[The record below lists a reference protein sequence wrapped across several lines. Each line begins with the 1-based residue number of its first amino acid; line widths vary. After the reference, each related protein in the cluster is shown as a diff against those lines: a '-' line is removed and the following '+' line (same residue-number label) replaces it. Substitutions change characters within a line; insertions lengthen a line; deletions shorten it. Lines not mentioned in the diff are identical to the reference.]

1 MQMAMVP
8 EPEPGDPPERPQRN
22 TVGVI
27 DPRARAVLEW
37 LDFIGAPRL
46 HTRTVPEARREL
58 RVTIAMTSYVETVGR
73 VQPLTIP
80 GPAGPLAARV
90 YRPRRSDGPLPVL
103 VWFHGGGFVLGDLDT
118 ADPTCRAL
126 ANRSGA
132 LVVSVEYRLA
142 PEHEPPAAV
151 EDCLAAT
158 AWVAEHAA
166 RIGGDG
172 SRLAVGGDS
181 AGGTLAAL
189 VAIAARDSGI
199 DLAFQLLVYPATD
212 LTLSHRSVREFGH
225 APFLLDVPAM
235 NWFVGHYLG
244 RGDARDPAVSPLF
257 ASDLSGVA
265 PTLAVVA
272 ECDPL
277 RDECDAYVA
286 RMRAAGVAAEAVCY
300 PGQIHGFFTMDLV
313 FPASRLAQE
322 RAGSA
327 LARAL
332 GLPPRRPSRLPRVPP
347 NAATLTRV
355 ASATAAAGAILG
367 THHAQQAWNRL
378 TSLTGGLVPAS
389 ENA

>member
-1 MQMAMVP
+1 MAIVP
-8 EPEPGDPPERPQRN
+8 EPEPGDPPERPERSAA
-22 TVGVI
+22 GVV
-27 DPRARAVLEW
+27 DPRAWALLGW
-37 LDFIGAPRL
+37 LKLLGTPRL
-46 HTRTVPEARREL
+46 HTRSIAQARRDL
-58 RVTIAMTSYVETVGR
+58 RVTTAISSYVETVES

-90 YRPRRSDGPLPVL
+90 YRPRPSDRPLPVL

-126 ANRSGA
+126 ANGTGA

-142 PEHEPPAAV
+142 PEHGPPAAV
-151 EDCLAAT
+151 DDSLAAT
-158 AWVAEHAA
+158 EWVADHAA
-166 RIGGDG
+166 HIGGDG
-172 SRLAVGGDS
+172 SRVAVGGDS

-212 LTLSHRSVREFGH
+212 LTLGHPSVREFGQ

-244 RGDARDPAVSPLF
+244 ESEARDPAISPLF
-257 ASDLSGVA
+257 ASDLAGLA
-265 PTLAVVA
+265 PALAIVA
-272 ECDPL
+272 EFDPL

-286 RMRAAGVAAEAVCY
+286 RMCAAGVAAEAVCY

-313 FPASRLAQE
+313 FPAARLAQE

-327 LARAL
+327 LAQAL
-332 GLPPRRPSRLPRVPP
+332 GLPAPGPSRSPRVPP
-347 NAATLTRV
+347 NAATLARV
-355 ASATAAAGAILG
+355 AAATATAGAILG
-367 THHAQQAWNRL
+367 THHAEQLWNRL
-378 TSLTGGLVPAS
+378 TLLRSGLGPVS
-389 ENA
+389 ENG